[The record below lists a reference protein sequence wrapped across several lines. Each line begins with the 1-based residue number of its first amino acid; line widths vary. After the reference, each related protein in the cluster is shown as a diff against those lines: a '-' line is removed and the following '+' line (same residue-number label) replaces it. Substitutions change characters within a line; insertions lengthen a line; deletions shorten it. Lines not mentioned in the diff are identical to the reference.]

1 MGCRQKWGDQ
11 MVLGETALC
20 LPEEL
25 SSSGPFSGPAALSPL
40 RLGCG

>member
-1 MGCRQKWGDQ
+1 MQTEMGRSDRIRR
-11 MVLGETALC
+11 TALC